1 MKLSSS
7 YPPQLNDTNTSLLDK
22 AKQSTSDRRP
32 NSRDFIERDIRQFD
46 GSEVVCQ
53 PAFSAEI
60 QLLKELI
67 EAGRMTAEQQVV
79 IMHDQA
85 TTGMTIAEILIA
97 RGWL

>member
-7 YPPQLNDTNTSLLDK
+7 YPPQLNDTNTNLLDK

-46 GSEVVCQ
+46 GSEMVRQ
-53 PAFSAEI
+53 PAFSAEM

-79 IMHDQA
+79 VMHDQV